1 MVWTEAEFSGQA
13 IDYPPLVTDYRK
25 SYDLLRAVA
34 LPPEASRAIVEEAAR
49 GYRDEA
55 QQQA

>member
-1 MVWTEAEFSGQA
+1 M
-13 IDYPPLVTDYRK
+13 DYPPLVTDYRK